1 MLIPTTTSRT
11 VTGSATRA
19 AVFSVLSS
27 TVAAGLH
34 HATADSPVS
43 RPSLALAAAV
53 MLFSGFAAFHFGN
66 RRTAVAVVVLV
77 QAALPTWLNA
87 TESAVLTDGH
97 HRLPPVWHHSSPA
110 MALLNLL
117 AGLGL
122 AWLLHSACALPSQ
135 LFQAGADSAR
145 RWATRLAKAV
155 SLQLPR
161 PTEPAQPHPALFA
174 PRPLSS
180 QTTHLTLRHQRVP
193 CGP

>member
-1 MLIPTTTSRT
+1 MLIPPTTFRT
-11 VTGSATRA
+11 VTGSAARA

-27 TVAAGLH
+27 AVAAGLH

-43 RPSLALAAAV
+43 WPSLALAAAV
-53 MLFSGFAAFHFGN
+53 MLFSGFAAFHFGT
-66 RRTAVAVVVLV
+66 RSTALAVVVLV
-77 QAALPTWLNA
+77 QTVLPTWFNA

-97 HRLPPVWHHSSPA
+97 HRLPPVWHHSGPA
-110 MALLNLL
+110 MGLLNLL

-135 LFQAGADSAR
+135 LCQAGADSAR
-145 RWATRLAKAV
+145 RWATRLARAV

-161 PTEPAQPHPALFA
+161 PAEPSQPHPALFA